1 MPRASKLLTDE
12 QLAIAEQNG
21 IPKVTVYKRIQ
32 SGWDIEKAITQAT
45 RKAGNIKRKD
55 GLFVDAGRGETKF
68 FSLPVEWDEK
78 LKSAIGESEMNESEW
93 IEQVIIN
100 NLKTKK
106 SGQTPRRRKAQGN
119 ADQEKQAKK

>member
-1 MPRASKLLTDE
+1 MPRTSKLLTDE

-45 RKAGNIKRKD
+45 RKAGNVKRKD
-55 GLFVDAGRGETKF
+55 GLFVDAGRAKARF

-78 LKSAIGESEMNESEW
+78 LTNAIASSQLSENEW
-93 IEQVIIN
+93 LEQVVIDK
-100 NLKTKK
+100 LKAKK
-106 SGQTPRRRKAQGN
+106 
-119 ADQEKQAKK
+119 KQAKK

>member
-1 MPRASKLLTDE
+1 MPRTSKLLTDE

-45 RKAGNIKRKD
+45 RKAGNVKRKD
-55 GLFVDAGRGETKF
+55 GLFVDAGRAKARF

-78 LKSAIGESEMNESEW
+78 LKSAIADSQMSDNEW
-93 IEQVIIN
+93 LEQVVIDK
-100 NLKTKK
+100 LKSTKK
-106 SGQTPRRRKAQGN
+106 GKL
-119 ADQEKQAKK
+119 K